1 MKLISRYESKFFPI
15 EAYIGD
21 KGELYYYSL
30 AADGPSDSKLVL
42 NTASFLYVN
51 TNERSTFYKSVEE
64 WIKSVE
70 RQYKIEKLLK

>member
-1 MKLISRYESKFFPI
+1 MKLISKFESKFFPI

-42 NTASFLYVN
+42 ETARFLYVKP
-51 TNERSTFYKSVEE
+51 EQRSTFYKSVEE

-70 RQYKIEKLLK
+70 RQYKIEKVLK